1 MNEDLTNLT
10 PEYAASKIKESTPP
24 REYTF
29 KEKLLIPIA
38 LLIGI
43 LFDRLIA
50 GLIHMPFAAEWH
62 QSPPTRAAVFW
73 LCYLVI
79 FYLLFWQRLK
89 RDYIAHFVAVC
100 TIALCVWNFIFRQG
114 NSEFYTITF
123 LVIPAVLVAHTMW
136 SAGGYTLKNSEG
148 IVFSWFSG
156 LLVKPFSGLPHLFGS
171 FCSLLSDNNK
181 PVAKR
186 AFIGAIIALAMIV
199 FILPLLMGADQVFNY
214 YVSQAFAGLS
224 LFNFIFHGIVIILVS
239 AMFYSFL
246 WNAGFGENK
255 AHSLPENWSI
265 DIIISSIALGS
276 VIFLYI
282 LFCIIQFTYL
292 FAGAGLP
299 AGMTYSEYA
308 REGFAQTV
316 AVCAINLLIFGIF
329 LRFGKGQKLLTTL
342 LGGLLA
348 LTVIMLVSGALRLNL
363 YIDAYGMTWLR
374 LLSAWFIIYL
384 AAVIVLCAIRLLLKK
399 ELPVA
404 ALCALLLLIWYVAL
418 GYLNPDG
425 FVEWYNL
432 QIMGG

>member
-1 MNEDLTNLT
+1 MYISENQLSELTMEK
-10 PEYAASKIKESTPP
+10 PKKKAPP
-24 REYTF
+24 REYGF
-29 KEKLLIPIA
+29 MEKLLLPIA

-43 LFDRLIA
+43 LYDRLIVR
-50 GLIHMPFAAEWH
+50 LIHIPFAYEWH
-62 QSPPTRAAVFW
+62 QSPPLRSAIFW
-73 LCYLVI
+73 LCYLAI
-79 FYLLFWQRLK
+79 FYMFFWKRLK
-89 RDYIAHFVAVC
+89 HDYAAHFVAIC
-100 TIALCVWNFIFRQG
+100 TIALCVWNFIFREG

-123 LVIPAVLVAHTMW
+123 LVIPAVLMAHAMW
-136 SAGGYTLKNSEG
+136 NGAGHTLKNSEG
-148 IVFSWFSG
+148 IIMSWLSG
-156 LLVKPFSGLPHLFGS
+156 FLIKPFSALPHLFGS
-171 FCSLLSDNNK
+171 LGSLLSDNNK
-181 PVAKR
+181 PTAKR
-186 AFIGAIIALAMIV
+186 VFIGVVIAFAMMV

-214 YVSQAFAGLS
+214 YIQQMFAGLS
-224 LFNFIFHGIVIILVS
+224 FFTFIFHSTAIIIITAL
-239 AMFYSFL
+239 FYSFL
-246 WNAGFGENK
+246 WNIGFGENK
-255 AHSLPENWSI
+255 TLSVPESWSV

-282 LFCIIQFTYL
+282 LFCIVQFTYL

-316 AVCAINLLIFGIF
+316 AVCAINLLIFAVF
-329 LRFGKGQKLLTTL
+329 LRLGKGQKLLTAL

-348 LTVIMLVSGALRLNL
+348 LTGIMLVSGAVRLNL

-384 AAVIVLCAIRLLLKK
+384 VAVITLCSIRLFIKK

-404 ALCALLLLIWYVAL
+404 ALCGLLLLIWYVAL

-432 QIMGG
+432 HMIGNV